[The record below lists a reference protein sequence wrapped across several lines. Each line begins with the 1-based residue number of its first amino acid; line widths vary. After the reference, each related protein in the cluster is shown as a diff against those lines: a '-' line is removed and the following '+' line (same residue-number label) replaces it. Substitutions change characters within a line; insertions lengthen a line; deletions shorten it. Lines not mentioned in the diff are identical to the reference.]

1 MIISPCKSKNKTCR
15 NKGGEKRIYFSQ
27 KIFFTYC
34 KVSVTD
40 APDALLHTH
49 HSFFLTD
56 SLKSYG
62 VIVQPP
68 QTNTDAHTP
77 DTCSWFLTLTLLM
90 VLKSKAT
97 IEEFISGMLNS
108 FDSSL

>member
-15 NKGGEKRIYFSQ
+15 NKGGERESIFLKKSFSL
-27 KIFFTYC
+27 TAN
-34 KVSVTD
+34 
-40 APDALLHTH
+40 APDARLHTL

-56 SLKSYG
+56 SLTSYG

-68 QTNTDAHTP
+68 QTNTDTHTP
-77 DTCSWFLTLTLLM
+77 DTCSWLLTLTLLM
-90 VLKSKAT
+90 VFKSKA
-97 IEEFISGMLNS
+97 IEEFISGMSNS

>member
-1 MIISPCKSKNKTCR
+1 MQKQR
-15 NKGGEKRIYFSQ
+15 GEKRESIFLKKSFSLTAKCQ
-27 KIFFTYC
+27 
-34 KVSVTD
+34 SQMLQMQ
-40 APDALLHTH
+40 LLHTL

-77 DTCSWFLTLTLLM
+77 YTCSL
-90 VLKSKAT
+90 
-97 IEEFISGMLNS
+97 G
-108 FDSSL
+108 SSPLHF